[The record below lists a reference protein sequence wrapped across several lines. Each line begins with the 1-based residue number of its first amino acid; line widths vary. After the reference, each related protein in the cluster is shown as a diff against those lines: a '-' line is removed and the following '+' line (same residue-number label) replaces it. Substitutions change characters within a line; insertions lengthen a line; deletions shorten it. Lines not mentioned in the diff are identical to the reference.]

1 MSASTTGIG
10 NPLSR
15 PAAMAPVITG
25 WGISSGEETVIG
37 GGLVRMIREGLA
49 EAGIPTGNRRHGLIL
64 IGSLARP
71 VGVGVRPYAE
81 GAPVWRITFGMPEPR
96 PWPGLV
102 DPCELTL
109 HLCEFGERTGVDLA
123 RLLREPGWRWPL
135 FGHEPAFPRYAWSRL
150 ARETWEVH
158 RPRIGAAGRRRMER
172 SASL

>member
-1 MSASTTGIG
+1 MSAATTGIG

-25 WGISSGEETVIG
+25 PGISSGEETVIG

-135 FGHEPAFPRYAWSRL
+135 FGHEPAFPRYAWSELAAQTYEADRL
-150 ARETWEVH
+150 LREEINRRAIAR
-158 RPRIGAAGRRRMER
+158 RAAR
-172 SASL
+172 